1 MEECQR
7 AGNVKRTGRTD
18 RKWDGLVADLEL
30 RLEAVVMRLLG
41 RFDPRRMQGPN
52 QSVGNQD
59 AGRLDAALEH
69 RDGKSD
75 AQRLSLVQG
84 LPFSRS
90 KWLSEDW
97 RRGGAS
103 GLQSK
108 GTSVGTR
115 LLQRRRV
122 GAGLEKK

>member
-1 MEECQR
+1 
-7 AGNVKRTGRTD
+7 
-18 RKWDGLVADLEL
+18 
-30 RLEAVVMRLLG
+30 
-41 RFDPRRMQGPN
+41 MQGPN

-75 AQRLSLVQG
+75 PQRLSLVQG

-97 RRGGAS
+97 QRGGAS

>member
-1 MEECQR
+1 
-7 AGNVKRTGRTD
+7 
-18 RKWDGLVADLEL
+18 
-30 RLEAVVMRLLG
+30 
-41 RFDPRRMQGPN
+41 MQGQN

-59 AGRLDAALEH
+59 AGRLDAALELEH

-97 RRGGAS
+97 QRGGAS

-108 GTSVGTR
+108 GTNVGTR